1 MNPMAQEDRMPMPGA
16 TTVGIVCKD
25 GVVLAS
31 ERRFSYGYFVI
42 SKAAKKVFRLTDT
55 IGAACAGLVA
65 DMQILVREVGSYTKI
80 YSFERGRPS
89 SVRTTAKV
97 MGSLLFERRLFPYIT
112 QTIVGGIDEDGA
124 SLYVLDPIGSV
135 IGDKYACV
143 GSGAEI
149 AIGVLEAEYKEGIG
163 VNEARDVIKKAVKS
177 AVARDV
183 GSGDGLDILTIT
195 KEGCKEEFLTFS

>member
-1 MNPMAQEDRMPMPGA
+1 MAQEERIPLPGA
-16 TTVGIVCKD
+16 TTVGMVCKD

-42 SKAAKKVFRLTDT
+42 SKAAKKVFRVTDT

-65 DMQILVREVGSYTKI
+65 DMQILVREAGAYTKI
-80 YSFERGRPS
+80 YSFERGRAS
-89 SVRTTAKV
+89 SVRTTAKL

-112 QTIVGGIDEDGA
+112 QTIVGGIDEEGA

-149 AIGVLEAEYKEGIG
+149 AIGVLESEYKDGIA
-163 VNEARDVIKKAVKS
+163 VDEAKDVIKRAVKS
-177 AVARDV
+177 AISRDV
-183 GSGDGLDILTIT
+183 GSGDGVDILSIT
-195 KEGCKEEFLTFS
+195 KEGCTEEFLTFS

>member
-1 MNPMAQEDRMPMPGA
+1 MPMPGA

-149 AIGVLEAEYKEGIG
+149 AIGVLESEYKEGID
-163 VNEARDVIKKAVKS
+163 VKEARDVIKKAVKS

>member
-1 MNPMAQEDRMPMPGA
+1 MAQEDRMPMPGA

>member
-1 MNPMAQEDRMPMPGA
+1 MPMPGA